1 MMIKLHQNT
10 FNFMEVSQLLIS
22 NVQKGINSR
31 LVHIEYK
38 YSFIL
43 QSFDGLQK
51 LTDDLGVF
59 YFLLLDYNL

>member
-1 MMIKLHQNT
+1 
-10 FNFMEVSQLLIS
+10 MEVSQLLIS

-31 LVHIEYK
+31 IVHIKYK